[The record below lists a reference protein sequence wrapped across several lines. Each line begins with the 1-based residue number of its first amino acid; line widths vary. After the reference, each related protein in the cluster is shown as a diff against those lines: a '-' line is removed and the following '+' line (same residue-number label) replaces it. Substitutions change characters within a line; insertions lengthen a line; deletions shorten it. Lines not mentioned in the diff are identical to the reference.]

1 MVMYDVIVTY
11 VHQASYWNR
20 NLDMRIADRI
30 YLLEN
35 GMLSDRHMYA
45 VNELMAKQFPLLQG
59 LHSTLL
65 AQRASGF
72 PAITLGE
79 YLTEQGLSALQIH
92 FERERHHWIAS
103 YCNNREVKLIDSCF
117 TGKLGASAE
126 LQLSQLYRCLISTNG
141 LLLTIVPVQQ
151 QSPDTNNCGVFCIAA
166 AFHAAVGD
174 NLGELAFAEED
185 MRPHI
190 AQCIEQE
197 MLTPFPMAPAGSP
210 VPARAPQQTL
220 LIEINCFCQQPDS
233 IGDMV
238 ACEQCDRWF
247 HFQCVKLK
255 SAPNSDW
262 FCTDCQ

>member
-1 MVMYDVIVTY
+1 MKND
-11 VHQASYWNR
+11 
-20 NLDMRIADRI
+20 
-30 YLLEN
+30 
-35 GMLSDRHMYA
+35 
-45 VNELMAKQFPLLQG
+45 
-59 LHSTLL
+59 LH
-65 AQRASGF
+65 
-72 PAITLGE
+72 
-79 YLTEQGLSALQIH
+79 
-92 FERERHHWIAS
+92 
-103 YCNNREVKLIDSCF
+103 CIDSCF

-166 AFHAAVGD
+166 A
-174 NLGELAFAEED
+174 
-185 MRPHI
+185 
-190 AQCIEQE
+190 QCIEQE

-220 LIEINCFCQQPDS
+220 LIKINCFCQQPDS

-238 ACEQCDRWF
+238 ACEQCDRWS